1 MGGDKLFQL
10 PGLSQLIIHFCLEFK
25 MEKAIGQFAY
35 HRAFTSSQKMLWE
48 DDGCTGIQQK
58 IDNGSVADHQN
69 L

>member
-1 MGGDKLFQL
+1 
-10 PGLSQLIIHFCLEFK
+10 